1 MAGEQPNKEMDW
13 RNALETAVT
22 TDGSLLGVYD
32 RFHNYSYTNQ
42 VLFLEQGYHEPMGSW
57 ATWKKLG
64 RFVLKES
71 RAGLVIVPLIVHE
84 PEPRSDDDEQLEDK
98 RERVARLIGF
108 KLVRGVFPLS
118 ATGGKELPH
127 VEPPGWSLAQALDK
141 MGIREVPF
149 DQTAGNIQ
157 GWSRGL
163 EFGIN
168 PLAVNRNKT
177 VFHELGH
184 IALGHTLPDRHNEHA
199 QHRGLMEGE
208 AEAVALLITKEVGL
222 LDDETAS
229 HIRGYLKHWMGDDGF
244 PEKSIRRI
252 FRTVEAI
259 LRAGRVATA
268 ATE

>member
-1 MAGEQPNKEMDW
+1 MAGEQSNKEMDW
-13 RNALETAVT
+13 RTALQTAVT

-64 RFVLKES
+64 RHVLKDS
-71 RAGLVIVPLIVHE
+71 RAGFVIVPLLVNE
-84 PEPRSDDDEQLEDK
+84 PEPELAPDNETLEEK

-127 VEPPGWSLAQALDK
+127 VDPPGWNLAQALDK
-141 MGIREVPF
+141 LGIREVPF
-149 DQTAGNIQ
+149 DQTNGNIQ
-157 GWSRGL
+157 GVSRGL
-163 EFGIN
+163 EFAIN
-168 PLAVNRNKT
+168 PIAVNRPKT
-177 VFHELGH
+177 IFHEIGH
-184 IALGHTLPDRHNEHA
+184 MVLGHTIGSYPPDL
-199 QHRGLMEGE
+199 HRGQMEGE
-208 AEAVALLITKEVGL
+208 AEAVALLSMKEVGL
-222 LDDETAS
+222 LDEDTAS
-229 HIRGYLKHWMGDDGF
+229 HIWGYLKHWMGDDGF
-244 PEKSIRRI
+244 PETSIRRI

-268 ATE
+268 TAE